1 MAWAARCCAM
11 PRSWFDF
18 RISIRVSNGIFLEFF
33 VRVSSCSR
41 NEPFDYRGSTL
52 CRYCCC
58 CVVVVVAAAAAAVDI
73 RPYVGVEAGKIFVSS
88 LRYAFSEFVHVHLL
102 DHRRVALQFS
112 AGPRYFHHRQ
122 NVQIGSEVHP
132 GSYNNGYRGWS
143 SQGVKLTA
151 GHLLSWLSM
160 GRSIISHPAYARGK
174 IYL

>member
-1 MAWAARCCAM
+1 MLKPTSSTQLAAYLFVDSRWHEPHDAVQ
-11 PRSWFDF
+11 RRAHGSSFE
-18 RISIRVSNGIFLEFF
+18 FLSEFQTEFF

-73 RPYVGVEAGKIFVSS
+73 RPYVGVEAGKIVVSS

-132 GSYNNGYRGWS
+132 GSYNNGYRG
-143 SQGVKLTA
+143 
-151 GHLLSWLSM
+151 
-160 GRSIISHPAYARGK
+160 
-174 IYL
+174 